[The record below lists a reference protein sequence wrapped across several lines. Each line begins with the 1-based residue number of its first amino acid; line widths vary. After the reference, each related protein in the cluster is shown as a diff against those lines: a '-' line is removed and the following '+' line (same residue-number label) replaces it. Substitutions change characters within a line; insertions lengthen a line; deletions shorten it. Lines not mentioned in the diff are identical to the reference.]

1 MNSVIAVGEP
11 IVTAPCGVP
20 FHQDI
25 GFRGKS
31 PDAAGSSSLGA
42 LPDDDEA
49 QEADDEFDDDDF
61 DDEFD
66 DDFDESS
73 DTDDDFDDDLDD
85 EADGEA
91 DGEADTASI
100 LRHPG

>member
-11 IVTAPCGVP
+11 IVTAPCGVS

-25 GFRGKS
+25 VFRGKS

-73 DTDDDFDDDLDD
+73 DTDDDFDEDLDEKSGD
-85 EADGEA
+85 DF
-91 DGEADTASI
+91 DK
-100 LRHPG
+100 